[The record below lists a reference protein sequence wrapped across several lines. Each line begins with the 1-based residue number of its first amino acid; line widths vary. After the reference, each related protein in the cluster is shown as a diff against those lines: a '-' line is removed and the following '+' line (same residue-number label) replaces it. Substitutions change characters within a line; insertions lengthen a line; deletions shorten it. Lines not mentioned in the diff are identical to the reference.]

1 MELIEQRL
9 QEYILGKFPLAQKQ
23 NVSPN
28 DDLLSRGLIDSLGI
42 LDVVSFIEQ
51 QFGVTVE
58 DEDLVPE
65 NFQSIDC
72 MVGFVQRKFGNQ
84 PLSTPGE
91 K

>member
-1 MELIEQRL
+1 MELIQKRL
-9 QEYILGKFPLAQKQ
+9 HEYILDKFPLAKKQ
-23 NVSPN
+23 NVSAK
-28 DDLLSRGLIDSLGI
+28 DDLLSGGLIDSLGI

-65 NFQSIDC
+65 NFQNIDY
-72 MVGFVQRKFGNQ
+72 MVGFVQQKLGNQ
-84 PLSTPGE
+84 PLSTQGE